1 MHDNGNSH
9 GAEDEL
15 YDGPSKSQLKRDAT
29 RLQELGIRLT
39 QLRPK
44 QLDTLELD
52 EPLLR
57 AIEDHKV
64 LPNSY
69 SARKRH
75 AQYIG
80 KLMRGRD
87 YDALLA
93 AVEELQNP
101 RSTTRPGVVAKPL
114 SPTAQA
120 CANLLADADA
130 SEEVITVL
138 VDAHPRLERQ
148 TLRQLSRA
156 FFASERKQDD
166 AAMKRTRVKL
176 SHYVSQNLG

>member
-1 MHDNGNSH
+1 MQDKAKKKNI
-9 GAEDEL
+9 EEL
-15 YDGPSKSQLKRDAT
+15 FDGPSKSQLKRDAT
-29 RLQELGIRLT
+29 KLQELGVRLAS
-39 QLRPK
+39 LRPK

-52 EPLLR
+52 DPLLK

-64 LPNSY
+64 LPTSY

-75 AQYIG
+75 GQYIG

-93 AVEELQNP
+93 AVEELENP
-101 RSTTRPGVVAKPL
+101 RSTTRPGVPKKSL

-120 CANLLADADA
+120 CANLLEDPTTCEDA
-130 SEEVITVL
+130 ITRL
-138 VDAHPRLERQ
+138 LGDHPRLERQ
-148 TLRQLSRA
+148 TLRQLTRGCFAADKKNDPVESKRA
-156 FFASERKQDD
+156 
-166 AAMKRTRVKL
+166 RTKL